1 MLLIAA
7 VVLLAAVVAIH
18 RWLTH
23 VGPLPGDSWA
33 TYHFEP
39 WQVADEPRSL
49 RLFDSIFNWLGT
61 PLPALLLAAITIAG
75 LVRRGRRDEII
86 GLLIAAC
93 AIAANSVLKAVWGPT
108 PLWLESG
115 RGGVNF
121 PSGHTVFAAAMIG
134 YVALLA
140 YRHHHP
146 RWGTLAV
153 LVGLCMGPTR
163 VFAGSHLPS
172 DVVAGYLQGGAWL
185 LAAAAWLE
193 VSRVTRTTMRRPY
206 MTV

>member
-1 MLLIAA
+1 M
-7 VVLLAAVVAIH
+7 LLAAVVAIH
-18 RWLTH
+18 HRLTH

-33 TYHFEP
+33 IYHFEP
-39 WQVADEPRSL
+39 WQVASQPRAL
-49 RLFDSIFNWLGT
+49 RSFDSLFNWLGT
-61 PLPALLLAAITIAG
+61 PLPAILLAVITIAV
-75 LVRRGRRDEII
+75 LLRGGYRDEIV
-86 GLLIAAC
+86 GMVIAAC
-93 AIAANSVLKAVWGPT
+93 AIAANSVLKSAWGPT
-108 PLWLESG
+108 PLWLENG

-146 RWGTLAV
+146 YWGTLAV
-153 LVGLCMGPTR
+153 LVALCMGPTR

-172 DVVAGYLQGGAWL
+172 DVIAGYLQGGAWL

-193 VSRVTRTTMRRPY
+193 LSRTARRATRRSSIAA
-206 MTV
+206 